1 MPLSSPTPLEHYL
14 TRHDDNNFNF
24 IRLLASL
31 LVLLGHS
38 FQWIGT
44 DPLSAIT
51 NGLLAGA
58 SLGLNTFFFLSG
70 LLVTQSLR
78 RSSSWKDFLVRRAL
92 RIYPAPVMA
101 ILIFALVAGPVL
113 TVLPLKDYFVH
124 PEFYKFLGGINLFR
138 VYYTLPGVI
147 RYHGQDLSL
156 ISSFWSISLELKLYL
171 LLLLGWLINIRYK
184 RPLVLL
190 MICLGLLFNLFFYH
204 RTLFIFSHLLPI
216 SFNPFSYT
224 VMGLLFL
231 MGAACEIFRKH
242 IYVRGYWIMILLPL
256 LVLSVFFKFQ
266 FIMTFM
272 LTPVW
277 VLYVG
282 THGRRWIRHITPRAD
297 LSYGIYVYGAA
308 AGKVVFL
315 YLRPDNGWVD
325 FLISLA
331 VVLPLALLS
340 WYGIERPALSYK
352 KKLSALLTRRQR
364 TITSF

>member
-1 MPLSSPTPLEHYL
+1 MPLSSSNSLEHYL

-31 LVLLGHS
+31 LVLVGHS
-38 FQWIGT
+38 FQWIAD
-44 DPLSAIT
+44 DPLFTIT
-51 NGLLAGA
+51 NGLLGCA

-78 RSSSWKDFLVRRAL
+78 KSSSWKDFLVRRAL
-92 RIYPAPVMA
+92 RIYPAPVTA
-101 ILIFALVAGPVL
+101 ILIFAFIAGPLL
-113 TVLPLKDYFVH
+113 TILPLKDYFLH
-124 PEFYKFLGGINLFR
+124 PEFYQFLGGINLFR
-138 VYYTLPGVI
+138 VYYLLPGVI
-147 RYHGQDLSL
+147 HYHGQDQSL

-171 LLLLGWLINIRYK
+171 LLLLGGLINIRYK

-190 MICLGLLFNLFFYH
+190 VIGLGLLFNLFFYD
-204 RTLFIFSHLLPI
+204 RTLSIIPP
-216 SFNPFSYT
+216 SFHPLSYT

-231 MGAACEIFRKH
+231 MGSACATFQKQ
-242 IYVRGYWIMILLPL
+242 IYVRSYWIMILLPL
-256 LVLSVFFKFQ
+256 LVLSVIFKFKFAMI
-266 FIMTFM
+266 FI

-277 VLYVG
+277 VLYAG

-308 AGKVVFL
+308 VGKVVFF
-315 YLRPDNGWVD
+315 YLRPGNAWVD
-325 FLISLA
+325 FFISLA
-331 VVLPLALLS
+331 GVLPLALFS
-340 WYGIERPALSYK
+340 WYCIERPALSYK